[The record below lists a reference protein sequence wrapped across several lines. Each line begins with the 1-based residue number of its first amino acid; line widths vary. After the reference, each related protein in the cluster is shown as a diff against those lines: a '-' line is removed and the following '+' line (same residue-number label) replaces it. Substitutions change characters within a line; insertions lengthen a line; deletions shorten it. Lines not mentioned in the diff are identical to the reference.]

1 MPGDGEAVRRLAVDQ
16 WTRPVEFRRT
26 VEAMYADGIRVFV
39 DVGARGNLAGYVE
52 DTLRG
57 RAAFAVAANLPRRSG
72 LSQLNHL
79 VASLFAQ
86 GVRIDPAVLHA
97 RRRTRPVDLDAEPE
111 DRVGKVPL
119 RLGFP
124 EMRLSESLARRLR
137 DRPRE
142 GEPGDRGW
150 PDVGERVSGHGPLTA
165 DSGFES
171 FGDHPGDCPPGL
183 GLGGLG
189 CRRPDEPSGAGDV
202 TTPSRRS
209 GGADA
214 GPQED
219 VEPVPAGLPAGRWSL
234 SDDRDIDQAEW
245 VEGSFRGPDRAL
257 SLDTS
262 SGVRVISPGR
272 WSQPADWEGLGAIE
286 TDRRDRDVQVSRRVL
301 DARGDPVAENH
312 AFGGRRLSAV
322 DPGLKGLPV
331 LPFTVMAEMLAE
343 AAGRLVPGGVLVGLR
358 SVRARRWIAYQD
370 EPILLEFVAE
380 RDPDRPGEVRAGLYN
395 RGPADRPEPRG
406 DRPDV
411 EAVAAFSARR
421 AEPPEA
427 SPVDLGGLEPSRFTA
442 ESLYGEQ
449 WLFHGPA
456 LRGLAGVGG
465 VSDRGIEGTLRVL
478 PRRALRR
485 DPDAPAPLTDPIV
498 LDAFTHLLGCWGLD
512 RLAEGDVIFP
522 LGLGRLELFG
532 EDPPEGTDV
541 SCRIEVREVEPHR
554 VRANAEIV
562 RPDGRVWMRLS
573 DWEDWRFYWPPRY
586 RDVFRMPDRV
596 LLAEPVALPGGPPD
610 ALAVWL
616 QPPEDMGRPV
626 WRDVLERVQLSPEER
641 SGCLRP
647 EGSDRRRT
655 LRLWGRVAAKE
666 AVRRLW
672 LAEGRGAVYPADLV
686 IEPDPAGR
694 PVLRPRLEGG
704 DAAMPCVSISHTDGV
719 AVALACRDVGARI
732 GIDVERIMARSG
744 AFEELAFV
752 PGERALLDGVDA
764 ADRPEWIARLWC
776 AREAVAKATG
786 LGMVDGPRSVE
797 ALEVDRETGVVIVRL
812 GPALAAACPGLA
824 GLGLEVCSSTRD
836 GYAWAWIVRK
846 GGER

>member
-1 MPGDGEAVRRLAVDQ
+1 
-16 WTRPVEFRRT
+16 
-26 VEAMYADGIRVFV
+26 
-39 DVGARGNLAGYVE
+39 
-52 DTLRG
+52 
-57 RAAFAVAANLPRRSG
+57 
-72 LSQLNHL
+72 
-79 VASLFAQ
+79 
-86 GVRIDPAVLHA
+86 
-97 RRRTRPVDLDAEPE
+97 
-111 DRVGKVPL
+111 
-119 RLGFP
+119 
-124 EMRLSESLARRLR
+124 
-137 DRPRE
+137 
-142 GEPGDRGW
+142 
-150 PDVGERVSGHGPLTA
+150 
-165 DSGFES
+165 
-171 FGDHPGDCPPGL
+171 
-183 GLGGLG
+183 
-189 CRRPDEPSGAGDV
+189 
-202 TTPSRRS
+202 
-209 GGADA
+209 
-214 GPQED
+214 
-219 VEPVPAGLPAGRWSL
+219 
-234 SDDRDIDQAEW
+234 
-245 VEGSFRGPDRAL
+245 
-257 SLDTS
+257 
-262 SGVRVISPGR
+262 
-272 WSQPADWEGLGAIE
+272 
-286 TDRRDRDVQVSRRVL
+286 
-301 DARGDPVAENH
+301 
-312 AFGGRRLSAV
+312 
-322 DPGLKGLPV
+322 
-331 LPFTVMAEMLAE
+331 
-343 AAGRLVPGGVLVGLR
+343 
-358 SVRARRWIAYQD
+358 
-370 EPILLEFVAE
+370 
-380 RDPDRPGEVRAGLYN
+380 
-395 RGPADRPEPRG
+395 
-406 DRPDV
+406 
-411 EAVAAFSARR
+411 
-421 AEPPEA
+421 
-427 SPVDLGGLEPSRFTA
+427 
-442 ESLYGEQ
+442 
-449 WLFHGPA
+449 
-456 LRGLAGVGG
+456 
-465 VSDRGIEGTLRVL
+465 
-478 PRRALRR
+478 
-485 DPDAPAPLTDPIV
+485 
-498 LDAFTHLLGCWGLD
+498 
-512 RLAEGDVIFP
+512 
-522 LGLGRLELFG
+522 
-532 EDPPEGTDV
+532 
-541 SCRIEVREVEPHR
+541 
-554 VRANAEIV
+554 
-562 RPDGRVWMRLS
+562 MRLS

-704 DAAMPCVSISHTDGV
+704 HAAMPCVSISHTDGV